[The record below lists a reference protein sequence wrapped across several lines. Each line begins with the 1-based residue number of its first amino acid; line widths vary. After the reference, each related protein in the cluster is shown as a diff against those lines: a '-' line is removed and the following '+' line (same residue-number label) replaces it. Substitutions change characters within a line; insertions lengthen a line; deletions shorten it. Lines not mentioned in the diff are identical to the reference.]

1 VSAVTGL
8 AQRQMTESEWYPALR
23 MYLVEIHMLP
33 WHRREPLPL
42 ITIGDPDRSDHDAG
56 HVNETE
62 D

>member
-1 VSAVTGL
+1 
-8 AQRQMTESEWYPALR
+8 